1 MKKMI
6 ILVPLL
12 IGLLNTISYSSEKDP
27 NKKEVTEDN
36 SKDIITVKKGNFIS
50 SIKIVGDIEAKK
62 QIYIAPPFS
71 AKVEKL
77 AEDGEKTKKGAL
89 IAKLE
94 SKEQED
100 DLNEISLDA
109 ETAKNDL
116 LLMEKD
122 SSAELVKLNAN
133 ILLAQKTLELK
144 KMELKRT
151 IDQPTKEE
159 TNKLS
164 LNVELAKKALSV
176 ANNESKQKK
185 ILFNKGIL
193 KQKDL
198 MEQKLTVAQKEK
210 EFKTATA
217 EYMLNKVGATEIN
230 KNIARLEL
238 KKSENSL
245 DTEKHNLD
253 FRKKQ
258 IILEKEKVKIKAD
271 ISIKKLAQ
279 IKSEIAE
286 SVIKSPAD
294 GTVVISKVWSDKG
307 LEKVKIGDSINKGK
321 PFISI
326 ANLDDVIIKNQIEEQ
341 FIGRVKNGMICNI
354 TSSNLKGKTF
364 HGKITKIGLLATE
377 KKGREDIEGASK
389 VFDLDIDLEKSSSV
403 FRPGMSVDVEII
415 LKSIDNVLLI
425 PNKSIYKDGDKNFVY
440 LPDESKKYIKL
451 GLSNAKQSIVE
462 SGLSLEQKLM
472 IEKDAQEGI

>member
-6 ILVPLL
+6 VLVPLF
-12 IGLLNTISYSSEKDP
+12 IALLNTISYSSEKTP
-27 NKKEVTEDN
+27 NKKQITEDN
-36 SKDIITVKKGNFIS
+36 SKDIISVKKGNFTS

-62 QIYIAPPFS
+62 QIYIAPSFS

-77 AEDGEKTKKGAL
+77 AEDGEKIKKGAV

-100 DLNEISLDA
+100 ELNEISLDA

-144 KMELKRT
+144 KLELKR
-151 IDQPTKEE
+151 IIEQPTKEE

-164 LNVELAKKALSV
+164 LNVELAKKALNV

-185 ILFNKGIL
+185 NLFNKGIL

-217 EYMLNKVGATEIN
+217 EYVLNKAGATEIN

-245 DTEKHNLD
+245 NIEKHNLD

-258 IILEKEKVKIKAD
+258 IVLEKEKVKIKAD
-271 ISIKKLAQ
+271 ISVKKLAQ
-279 IKSEIAE
+279 IKSEIVE

-354 TSSNLKGKTF
+354 TSNNLKGKTF

-377 KKGREDIEGASK
+377 KKGREYIEGASK
-389 VFDLDIDLEKSSSV
+389 VFDLDIDLEKSSSI

-440 LPDESKKYIKL
+440 LSDESKKYIKL
-451 GLSNAKQSIVE
+451 GLSNAQQSIVE
-462 SGLSLEQKLM
+462 SGLSLDQKLM
-472 IEKDAQEGI
+472 IEKDVQEGV